1 MECSICLENLENH
14 QCIKLV
20 NCKHI
25 FHKSCID
32 EWTKNHNT
40 CPLCRT
46 NISNF
51 FIAKTNINI
60 FNKNVIIEVKESKI
74 IIYKNIKNFNP
85 TNDIDKLNEIM
96 DISFVQIKKLRVF
109 HKICKIYFFKINEN
123 TFKNKKKNIIFDCSS
138 KTISFFE
145 TIKRIITQYHM
156 KISEELT
163 I

>member
-1 MECSICLENLENH
+1 MECSICLDYLETL
-14 QCIKLV
+14 QCIKLI

-25 FHKSCID
+25 FHKSCIG

-60 FNKNVIIEVKESKI
+60 FNKNIIIEVKENKI
-74 IIYKNIKNFNP
+74 NIYKNIINFNP
-85 TNDIDKLNEIM
+85 INDIDKLNEIM

-109 HKICKIYFFKINEN
+109 DKMCKIYFLKINEN
-123 TFKNKKKNIIFDCSS
+123 NFKNKKKNIIFDC
-138 KTISFFE
+138 KTKAISFFE
-145 TIKRIITQYHM
+145 TIKRIITQYNM
-156 KISEELT
+156 NQEL
-163 I
+163 II